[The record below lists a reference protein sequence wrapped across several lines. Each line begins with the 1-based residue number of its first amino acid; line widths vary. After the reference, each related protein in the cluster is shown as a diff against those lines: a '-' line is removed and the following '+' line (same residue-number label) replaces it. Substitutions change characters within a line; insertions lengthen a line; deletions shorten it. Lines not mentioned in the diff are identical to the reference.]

1 MGLWNLVAL
10 AAVAGALTLASCS
23 TGSAHATVRTPA
35 SAVATSTTT
44 TTDPLA
50 SAASELHQA
59 RTDLTSSDVTRT
71 SVEGAPSP

>member
-1 MGLWNLVAL
+1 MGLRNLVAL

-23 TGSAHATVRTPA
+23 TGRAHATVRTPPR
-35 SAVATSTTT
+35 AVATSTTT

-50 SAASELHQA
+50 SAASELQQA